1 MLHCGSFT
9 DSKHVRWSAPK
20 RDLCMMQAKPVRG
33 TYAQTDKL
41 YMLHGYLMWREIPG
55 AIRACVRSSL
65 HFSKACSRAFCVHAT
80 WVGLETPLPAGTPAC
95 LHMQGTNLNSGVM
108 TRHETRA
115 DDDDNDD
122 NQDDM
127 AAGAQSH

>member
-1 MLHCGSFT
+1 
-9 DSKHVRWSAPK
+9 
-20 RDLCMMQAKPVRG
+20 MQAKPCQGHICTNRQIV
-33 TYAQTDKL
+33 YAPWVLDVARNT
-41 YMLHGYLMWREIPG
+41 WT

-95 LHMQGTNLNSGVM
+95 LHMQDTNLNSGVM